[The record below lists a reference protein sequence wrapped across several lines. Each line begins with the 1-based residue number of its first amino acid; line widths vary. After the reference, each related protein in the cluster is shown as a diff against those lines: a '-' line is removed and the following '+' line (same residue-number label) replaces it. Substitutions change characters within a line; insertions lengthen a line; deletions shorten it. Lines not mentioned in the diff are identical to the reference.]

1 MSLFIG
7 TEIDF
12 NGVHA
17 DFLKDSIVAKELF
30 EYTSLKLNEQFNDS
44 KKNYYF
50 LTPVLKG
57 FLENIIKNDLPLQAV
72 SKIEP
77 QWLINN
83 DNSKDV
89 QSIFF
94 KIFFPEENVL
104 KEHTKQINEAKEIV
118 NSIFIHINTW
128 IFEQSYDPI
137 EFLKQEFIQ
146 SYSLKKNKKNGI

>member
-72 SKIEP
+72 SKI
-77 QWLINN
+77 
-83 DNSKDV
+83 
-89 QSIFF
+89 
-94 KIFFPEENVL
+94 
-104 KEHTKQINEAKEIV
+104 
-118 NSIFIHINTW
+118 
-128 IFEQSYDPI
+128 
-137 EFLKQEFIQ
+137 
-146 SYSLKKNKKNGI
+146 